1 MSTLT
6 LGIIVLIVLMV
17 TGIPVAFSFLGAA
30 AAMALNGGYN
40 PAFMVPFGF
49 SRLNSILLLAMP
61 MFILAGAIMEYGGI
75 GEKLVNAG
83 NRFFGRIKG
92 GLAVLTVLACGVFGA
107 ISGSSTA
114 TLSCIGSIMAPKLA
128 EKNYPEGVVG
138 ALLANSAIIGIL
150 IPPSTIMVLYGWAGN
165 ISVLACFLSTVIP
178 GLITMALMSAVTL
191 FCLRNSDI
199 QVVTKEDLALMREQ
213 SRIGPDGKKVPGA
226 IPALVMPF
234 LILGGIY
241 SGLFTPTEAA
251 AVSCVY
257 AIPVGFWI
265 YRELTAKTFWATLVK
280 AGLTSGVILI
290 LTFGTNILGRIFID
304 EKLPTILMDAMLYIS
319 ESRAVIMIMINVFL
333 IVIGMLMSDV
343 SATLL
348 VTPILVPLIIKLG
361 FDPVHFAAILG
372 VNLGFGNVTP
382 PAAPLLYLSSRVTG
396 TPVRDIL
403 WPNNIMLLFVWFPV
417 LVVTVA
423 FPELSL
429 ALPRMILNYTPLGL

>member
-6 LGIIVLIVLMV
+6 LGIVVLIVLMV

>member
-6 LGIIVLIVLMV
+6 LGIIVLVVLMI
-17 TGIPVAFSFLGAA
+17 TGIPVAFSFLGSAA
-30 AAMALNGGYN
+30 IMALNGGYN
-40 PAFMVPFGF
+40 PAFMVPFGY

-83 NRFFGRIKG
+83 NRIFGRIKG
-92 GLAVLTVLACGVFGA
+92 GLAVLTVLACGIFGA

-128 EKNYPEGVVG
+128 EKKYPEGVVG

-178 GLITMALMSAVTL
+178 GIITIMLMSATTL
-191 FCLRNSDI
+191 FCLRKSDI
-199 QVVTKEDLALMREQ
+199 QVVTREDIAIMKEK
-213 SRIGPDGKKVPGA
+213 SRIGPDGKKVPGS

-241 SGLFTPTEAA
+241 TGLFTPTEAA
-251 AVSCVY
+251 AVSCIY
-257 AIPVGFWI
+257 AIPIGFWV
-265 YRELTAKTFWATLVK
+265 YRELNAKTFWETLVK

-304 EKLPTILMDAMLYIS
+304 EKLPTILMDGMLYIS
-319 ESRAVIMIMINVFL
+319 ENRAVIMIMINVFL
-333 IVIGMLMSDV
+333 VVIGMLMSDV

-348 VTPILVPLIIKLG
+348 VTPILVPLVIKLG
-361 FDPVHFAAILG
+361 FDPVHFAAILA

-396 TPVRDIL
+396 TPVKDIL
-403 WPNNIMLLFVWFPV
+403 WPNTIYLAFVWFPV
-417 LVVTVA
+417 LVLTVA
-423 FPELSL
+423 FPQLSL
-429 ALPRMILNYTPLGL
+429 ALPRMILNYFPS